1 MPQIS
6 TLIFV
11 DKINS
16 SIGKNRMVC
25 FDIFISFSI
34 KPIFLS
40 LELVEFVGKCILEEI
55 FQWIECKEVENL
67 AFKDVNV
74 DQLSDVLST
83 STEDLIN
90 KGFTIF
96 QAVHDFYKGTIYIL
110 RKHLYTYISH
120 YNPRFVSFLPTF

>member
-1 MPQIS
+1 M
-6 TLIFV
+6 
-11 DKINS
+11 
-16 SIGKNRMVC
+16 
-25 FDIFISFSI
+25 
-34 KPIFLS
+34 S

-96 QAVHDFYKGTIYIL
+96 QAVHDFYKGTIHIL
-110 RKHLYTYISH
+110 RKHLYSTNLNLIKTVCGLKFQKKMYTSGKFF
-120 YNPRFVSFLPTF
+120 FVQIVFGSEKST